1 MVVDYEENSM
11 VWLTTSGGGMSKRS
25 GLIISLGA
33 CLLLFASLVIFG
45 AYRLSYE
52 GNNGPA
58 SKSTAS
64 AKSKGDTP
72 MILIFSKTAGY
83 RHASIENGI
92 AAIKQLAT
100 THHVEVQ
107 VSEDAALFTAEN
119 LARYR
124 AVIFLNTSGNIF
136 DDDQKAALKHYI
148 HAGGGYVGVHA
159 ASDTEHDWPWYGQL
173 VGAFF
178 TNHPQIAQATVH
190 VDDPKTSS
198 TSMLPAQWVRT
209 DEWYNFQENPRG
221 HVHVLLTV
229 DEKTY
234 QGGTMGSDHPLAW
247 YHDFEGGRSWYTAM
261 GHTPESYSEPLF
273 LAHLWGGI
281 SYAANLKE

>member
-1 MVVDYEENSM
+1 
-11 VWLTTSGGGMSKRS
+11 
-25 GLIISLGA
+25 
-33 CLLLFASLVIFG
+33 
-45 AYRLSYE
+45 
-52 GNNGPA
+52 
-58 SKSTAS
+58 
-64 AKSKGDTP
+64 

-92 AAIKQLAT
+92 AAIKQLAA

-107 VSEDAALFTAEN
+107 VSEDAAFFTAEN

-247 YHDFEGGRSWYTAM
+247 YHDFEEGRSWYTAM